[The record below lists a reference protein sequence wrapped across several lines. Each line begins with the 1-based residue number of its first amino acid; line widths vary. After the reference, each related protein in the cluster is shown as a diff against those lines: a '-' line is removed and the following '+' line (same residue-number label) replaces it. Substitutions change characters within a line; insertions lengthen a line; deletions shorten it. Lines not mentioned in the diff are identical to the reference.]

1 MGKRILVIDDSLT
14 LRQFIRATLNAQMS
28 DAEVVLAKDGREGLT
43 SAQEEA
49 PDLILLDFIL
59 PDLRGDAVCEELLK
73 DPRTAGLPVVL
84 MSSNV
89 AEITR
94 TQSEYENVVRGLAKP
109 FKAELLCSTL
119 TAVLANPRA
128 SRPDARTAPAPAP
141 AKADPAAVA
150 APVPSSANPITSPPA
165 PARVAGEE
173 SGFGFRGDIAHFPIF
188 GALQAIEEER
198 ATGVLSIDLAG
209 DGLEIS
215 VCSGAVVLLTCR
227 TPSRYLEG
235 ADFAPSSAPAGVWEK
250 AQAAQ
255 ARDGCPVYLSLA
267 KEGIIP
273 DDEAARLCLEQGWR
287 LFAPAWSARRGAFSF
302 ASVPLP
308 AYAAGRAGFRG
319 SMTSWSLES
328 LRRVRFEH
336 LGRVT
341 WCRSSGV
348 PSFTR
353 LGYERIQQISLNDDE
368 VRFAELIQNPLSIEE
383 IARAMGLS
391 LEATQH
397 LVHRFVCLEICDY
410 WPVSYLQRSQAA

>member
-14 LRQFIRATLNAQMS
+14 LRQFIRATLNTQMS
-28 DAEVVLAKDGREGLT
+28 DAEVVLAKDGREGLA

-59 PDLRGDAVCEELLK
+59 PDLRGDAVCAELLK

-119 TAVLANPRA
+119 TAVMANP
-128 SRPDARTAPAPAP
+128 SVNRPEARPAPAP
-141 AKADPAAVA
+141 AGEKSAA
-150 APVPSSANPITSPPA
+150 SPPGA
-165 PARVAGEE
+165 NTPASGRIGITTAGPEKSASE
-173 SGFGFRGDIAHFPIF
+173 DAGFGFRGDVAHFPIF
-188 GALQAIEEER
+188 SALQAIEEER
-198 ATGVLSIDLAG
+198 ANGVLSIDLDG
-209 DGLEIS
+209 DRLEMS
-215 VCSGAVVLLTCR
+215 VASGAVVLLTCR
-227 TPSRYLEG
+227 MPSRYLEG
-235 ADFAPSSAPAGVWEK
+235 ASNAVPPGQAGAWEK

-267 KEGIIP
+267 RDGILP
-273 DDEAARLCLEQGWR
+273 EDEAARLCLEQGWR
-287 LFAPAWSARRGAFSF
+287 LFAPAWSARRAAFSF
-302 ASVPLP
+302 TSMPLP
-308 AYAAGRAGFRG
+308 AYAAGRPGFRG

-353 LGYERIQQISLNDDE
+353 LGYERIQQINLNDDE
-368 VRFAELIQNPLSIEE
+368 VRFAELIQNPLSIDE

-391 LEATQH
+391 AEATQH
-397 LVHRFVCLEICDY
+397 LAHRFVCLEICDY